1 MNKVDVKRW
10 IEDRGVIAV
19 IRASSSEE
27 LVDVAAAIKEG
38 GVDVIEVTMTTPNAL
53 RVIEEVRAKFGDE
66 VLLGVGSVLD
76 AETARAAMLAG
87 AEFVVSPVVKPD
99 VIEICHRYGKVVM
112 PGALTPTEILI
123 AWESGADYVKVFPA
137 SAVGPEYIKAVKAP
151 LPQVEL
157 IPTGGVNVQNA
168 GEFIKAG
175 AIALGVGGALV
186 SKKAIAERNFKL
198 LTETARKLI
207 EEVRK
212 ARGLTGS

>member
-53 RVIEEVRAKFGDE
+53 KVIEEVRAKFGDE

>member
-1 MNKVDVKRW
+1 MSKTDVKRW

-19 IRASSSEE
+19 IRADSSEE
-27 LVDVAAAIKEG
+27 LVGVAAAIKEG

-53 RVIEEVRAKFGDE
+53 SVIEEAREKFGDE

-87 AEFVVSPVVKPD
+87 AEFVVSPVVKLD
-99 VIEICHRYGKVVM
+99 VIEICRRYGKVVM
-112 PGALTPTEILI
+112 PGALTPTEILT

-137 SAVGPEYIKAVKAP
+137 SIVGPEYIKAVKAP

-186 SKKAIAERNFKL
+186 SKKALVERNFKL
-198 LTETARKLI
+198 LTETAKKLI
-207 EEVRK
+207 EEVKK
-212 ARGLTGS
+212 ARG